1 MPGDTGQWPV
11 RLDPFSSYRAGF
23 EVRSYRLCQR
33 VLMFH
38 NFNEL
43 GAMPCLVRSTD
54 FTYSYENDPENSRNP
69 IFSFLISTTQS
80 GYKRRADGSYLEK
93 TLPPMEF
100 QYSEPVIQ
108 EEVREMDA
116 ESVENLPYGLDGA
129 RYQWVD
135 LDGEGLSGILTEQ
148 GEGWFYKRNL
158 SVGGDG
164 EDLVARLGPAELV
177 AQRPSLSAVES
188 GRSQFLDFAGNGQL
202 DLADLEAPTPGFYE
216 RTPDEDWESFVPFE
230 SLPNVDW
237 SNPNLKFVDLTGD
250 GHADVLISE
259 DEAFCWHP
267 SLSEAGFGPIE
278 RISKVLDEEQGPNL
292 VFADRTQSIYL
303 ADMSGD
309 GLTDLA
315 RIRNGEVCYWPNLGH
330 GRFGPK
336 VTMDNAPWFD
346 MPDQFDQKR
355 IRHSW
360 FSLKAQ
366 PPVAAGLISSNDG
379 LAIAARS

>member
-330 GRFGPK
+330 GRFGP
-336 VTMDNAPWFD
+336 
-346 MPDQFDQKR
+346 R
-355 IRHSW
+355 
-360 FSLKAQ
+360 
-366 PPVAAGLISSNDG
+366 
-379 LAIAARS
+379 